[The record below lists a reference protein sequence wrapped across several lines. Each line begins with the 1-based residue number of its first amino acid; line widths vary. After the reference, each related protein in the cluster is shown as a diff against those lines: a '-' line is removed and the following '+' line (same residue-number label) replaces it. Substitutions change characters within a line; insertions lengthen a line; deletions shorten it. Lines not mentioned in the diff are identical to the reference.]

1 MSKCT
6 VLRIG
11 SLGKHNVIFCPEKNI
26 HWTSI
31 SATALGIVFH
41 NNKLCMVNNNIQQKI
56 DAFNQCMKSW
66 SKWNLTLIGKNT
78 TFAVPKLI
86 YPLTVIESPSKAIV
100 KKVETSMFQVFW
112 NCKPDEIK
120 RDQISHDYN
129 DGGLTMIDIS
139 SLNKAL
145 KASWVKRILKRD
157 SKLSLIYKTELKQ
170 FGETIP
176 FKCNVKLNLLF
187 FTKY

>member
-1 MSKCT
+1 MHNATYMVRS
-6 VLRIG
+6 LR
-11 SLGKHNVIFCPEKNI
+11 KHNIIFCPEKNI

-41 NNKLCMVNNNIQQKI
+41 NNKLCMVNNNIHQKI
-56 DAFNQCMKSW
+56 DAFNQCLKSW